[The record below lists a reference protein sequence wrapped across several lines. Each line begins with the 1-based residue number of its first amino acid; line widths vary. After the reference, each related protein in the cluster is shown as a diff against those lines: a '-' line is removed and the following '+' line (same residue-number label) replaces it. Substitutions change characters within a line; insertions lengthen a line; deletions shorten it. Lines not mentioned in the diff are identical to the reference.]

1 MVLRVRMPRAIR
13 PFRTP
18 FVWIVAPLGIGMCL
32 FMMVF
37 LPLDTWLRLAGW
49 TVIGLAI
56 YLAYG
61 VRNARPTR
69 FHIQEHPAE

>member
-1 MVLRVRMPRAIR
+1 MVLRVREPARPR

-18 FVWIVAPLGIGMCL
+18 LVWLTAPLGIAMCL

-49 TVIGLAI
+49 TAIGLVI
-56 YLAYG
+56 YGLYSVHHAKAHYA
-61 VRNARPTR
+61 VP
-69 FHIQEHPAE
+69 E